1 MKAYWSLVLYLMHGR
16 GRGFRIAKNQFQK
29 DFRRRPNEEA
39 ALTEL
44 RQLHSRIGDAEAV
57 QPAAHAVMI
66 GKTKAYV
73 VDRLTRSIGRTAL
86 ARNQVHD
93 RLAIDI
99 EPIAGKGEG
108 RPIAR
113 PEIQHGFQEGASA
126 FKVVGA
132 QRYVIKQAAR
142 VIQLSRH
149 EDIPFRL

>member
-1 MKAYWSLVLYLMHGR
+1 LVLYLMHGR

-29 DFRRRPNEEA
+29 DFRRRPNEQA

-44 RQLHSRIGDAEAV
+44 RQLHSRIGDAEAI

-66 GKTKAYV
+66 GKTKAHV
-73 VDRLTRSIGRTAL
+73 VDHLTRSIGRTTL

-113 PEIQHGFQEGASA
+113 PQIQHGFQEGASA
-126 FKVVGA
+126 FKIVGA
-132 QRYVIKQAAR
+132 QRDVIKQAAR
-142 VIQLSRH
+142 MIQFSRH